1 MPLDYQLGEISS
13 MKKRRFI
20 FGPGLHAAAVV
31 FSLLIVAAMLLAPSG
46 AVAGAVRVG
55 DRAPQFEIQG
65 FNSQKLQ
72 GEKNILL
79 VFYRGLF

>member
-1 MPLDYQLGEISS
+1 MPLDYKSGEISP

-20 FGPGLHAAAVV
+20 SGSGLHAAAV
-31 FSLLIVAAMLLAPSG
+31 FSLSIAAAMLLAPSG

-55 DRAPQFEIQG
+55 ERAPQFEIQG

-72 GEKNILL
+72 GKKNILL